1 MKAKKHIQSSKTVL
15 LPPTPYE
22 ILMKVFTVRLTSK
35 RELLHS
41 KGFQPKT
48 SAPQICPALAQPPSP
63 GLRHGCLGKG
73 VTDWKTSLRRS
84 AENYLFNKTSKS
96 QHLLSPYSVKD
107 TILRY
112 KQLRQVHKNTQVLPV
127 RDRIQTQKTQIQKHV
142 PGIELDSWEWND
154 GQMDTKESQDEEGLS
169 LRPERQWERLGA
181 VDLSLIHFCAWKKSL
196 PLSSLSL
203 SIKWEDGLK
212 IFPGQ
217 KRWKT

>member
-1 MKAKKHIQSSKTVL
+1 MKAKKRIQISKTVL
-15 LPPTPYE
+15 LSPTPYE

-73 VTDWKTSLRRS
+73 VTDWKTLSWSLRRS
-84 AENYLFNKTSKS
+84 AENYSFNKTSKS
-96 QHLLSPYSVKD
+96 QHLLSPYSVRHHSEIQ
-107 TILRY
+107 TATSG
-112 KQLRQVHKNTQVLPV
+112 TQVLPV
-127 RDRIQTQKTQIQKHV
+127 RDRIQTQKTQLQKHV

-154 GQMDTKESQDEEGLS
+154 GQMDTKESQDREGLS
-169 LRPERQWERLGA
+169 LRPERQWEQLGA

-196 PLSSLSL
+196 PLSSLSHL
-203 SIKWEDGLK
+203 
-212 IFPGQ
+212 
-217 KRWKT
+217 